1 MDKLFKALNDPTRRK
16 MLELLR
22 KRDMTAGEIAERF
35 DISKPSISHH
45 LDLLKQAD
53 LIVSEKEGQFITY
66 SLNTSVLDECLSWL
80 MDLSKGKR
88 KREHNE
94 PQRTEKRMA
103 TSTDSGRAI
112 LRRRPALG

>member
-16 MLELLR
+16 ILEMLR
-22 KRDMTAGEIAERF
+22 QKDMTAGNIAECF
-35 DISKPSISHH
+35 HISKPSISHH

-53 LIVSEKEGQFITY
+53 LILAEKDGQFINY

-80 MDLSKGKR
+80 MDLAKQKKKATQHETSKKR
-88 KREHNE
+88 VASN
-94 PQRTEKRMA
+94 
-103 TSTDSGRAI
+103 SNSGAAV

>member
-16 MLELLR
+16 ILEMLR
-22 KRDMTAGEIAERF
+22 QKDMTAGDIAECF
-35 DISKPSISHH
+35 HISKPSISHH

-53 LIVSEKEGQFITY
+53 LILAEKDGQFINY

-80 MDLSKGKR
+80 MDLAKQKKKKATQHETSKKR
-88 KREHNE
+88 VASN
-94 PQRTEKRMA
+94 
-103 TSTDSGRAI
+103 SNSGGSV